1 MAQVNHGGG
10 HRVEQPVQVED
21 GFHVGTRQYE
31 HDDPQLRRRE
41 LALVVPLVPNGPRPR
56 DVGPQRP
63 PRRTTRLKSET
74 AREWR
79 R

>member
-10 HRVEQPVQVED
+10 NRVEQPVKVED

-31 HDDPQLRRRE
+31 HDDPHVCRRE
-41 LALVVPLVPNGPRPR
+41 LVPNGPPRAGRRPAASAAPH
-56 DVGPQRP
+56 D
-63 PRRTTRLKSET
+63 KAESET